1 MKAAKGRIP
10 AAMKAALGGI
20 LMVMKTAMGEIMAV
34 VKAVMGIITTIV
46 LQKTMSKMRVPVKD
60 TAPATT
66 TAAGREIMKIPTPAT
81 L

>member
-1 MKAAKGRIP
+1 
-10 AAMKAALGGI
+10 
-20 LMVMKTAMGEIMAV
+20 MKTAMGEIMAV

-66 TAAGREIMKIPTPAT
+66 TASPRVYYVSA
-81 L
+81 